1 MYNGLY
7 REHIRVDKRSPGGHA
22 EQEMEIQ
29 KKNRSTEIY
38 GGSLMKK
45 TAILCLIL
53 IGVMTLT
60 ACTSAVS
67 TAEDKTTIE
76 MELNE
81 NYDDTDPFINEKLF
95 CVSEDLDTLSAKG
108 TFEMDGRTGILEVK
122 NNKTDEVLWS
132 NMWEG
137 TVKSES
143 FSISLENL
151 KKAEEYVVCFTGTE
165 ITHATIEVA
174 FESDFVQERE
184 TPAR

>member
-1 MYNGLY
+1 
-7 REHIRVDKRSPGGHA
+7 
-22 EQEMEIQ
+22 
-29 KKNRSTEIY
+29 
-38 GGSLMKK
+38 MKK

-67 TAEDKTTIE
+67 TAVDTKTTIE

-95 CVSEDLDTLSAKG
+95 CVSEDLDTLAAKG
-108 TFEMDGRTGILEVK
+108 TFEMDGRTGILELK

-184 TPAR
+184 TPARYFPVYRTKKNVSKQSNHRTPLGHPPQGGCPNATYQKKPVR

>member
-1 MYNGLY
+1 
-7 REHIRVDKRSPGGHA
+7 
-22 EQEMEIQ
+22 
-29 KKNRSTEIY
+29 
-38 GGSLMKK
+38 MKK
-45 TAILCLIL
+45 AAILCLIL
-53 IGVMTLT
+53 IGVMALT

-67 TAEDKTTIE
+67 TAEDTKTTIE

-95 CVSEDLDTLSAKG
+95 CVSEELDILAAKG

-143 FSISLENL
+143 FSISMENL